1 MSVAAA
7 GVPGID
13 STRLAGWLAGP
24 VPELEP
30 PLAFVRI
37 GEGQSNLTYRV
48 EDVAGRV
55 VVVRR
60 PPLGERLASAHD
72 MSREYRIL
80 SCLAPAGAP
89 VPRPFGFCDDP
100 TVADAPFYAMEY
112 VDGIVLN
119 RVDTAE
125 RLTPVERRVAA
136 RSMAST
142 LATLHDVDVDA
153 VGLGDFRRPESLAAR
168 QLRRWTRQWHASKT
182 RELPLID
189 ELSNWFAERMPEE
202 REQVLVH
209 GDYHLNNA
217 IFGLDGSL
225 QAILD
230 WELCTVGDPLADVGL
245 MVAYWNELG
254 RHATRDD
261 ALFREPVTVLPGFPD
276 ASELARDYAAASG
289 RDLGELGFWVAFA
302 YWKVAVIV
310 EGVYR
315 RWLNDPTNGSDAGGL
330 RPAVDRL
337 AALSLAALESD
348 RPLAGSDLDEE
359 SGSAD
364 AGHTI
369 AGEPQRS

>member
-13 STRLAGWLAGP
+13 SARLAAWLAGP
-24 VPELEP
+24 LPELQP
-30 PLAFVRI
+30 PFAFVRI
-37 GEGQSNLTYRV
+37 GEGQSNLTFRV

-55 VVVRR
+55 AVVRR

-89 VPRPFGFCDDP
+89 VPRPIGFCDDR

-119 RVDTAE
+119 RVDTAD

-136 RSMAST
+136 QSMAST
-142 LATLHDVDVDA
+142 LATLHDVDVDS

-189 ELSNWFAERMPEE
+189 ELSNWFAEHMPEE

-209 GDYHLNNA
+209 GDYHLSNA

-225 QAILD
+225 YAILD

-261 ALFREPVTVLPGFPD
+261 ALFREPVTMLPGFPD
-276 ASELARDYAAASG
+276 ASELARDYAVASG
-289 RDLGELGFWVAFA
+289 RDLAELGFWVAFA

-348 RPLAGSDLDEE
+348 RPLARSNLDEE

-364 AGHTI
+364 VGHTI
-369 AGEPQRS
+369 AGEQQRS